1 MGGTAFDSIED
12 ALADFKKGKMIIICD
27 DEDRENE
34 GDLAVAAE
42 KVTPDI
48 INFMAKHGRGLICM
62 PMLPERLDALQVP
75 LMVSDNTSMFQTAF
89 CVSIEGR
96 RKVTTGIS
104 AADRAQTVLTAIDPE
119 TKPDDLIRPGHMF
132 PLRARPGGVMERAGQ
147 TEAVIDMCRIAKM
160 YPAGVICEVMN
171 DDGTMSRV
179 PQLREFADRHHLK
192 MITIA
197 DMIKYRMRNETIV
210 RQVADAQLPTKA
222 GGYTVR
228 VFENIINHET
238 HVALVIGDVSDGKPV
253 LVRAHSQC
261 LTGDVFQSR
270 RCDCGDQLRTAM
282 DVIGKEGRGVVLYM
296 SQEGRGIGLA
306 NKIRAYH
313 LQDKGVDTVEANEHL
328 GFKPDQRDYGV
339 GAQILRSLGVTQLRL
354 LTNNPRKFVAM
365 EGYGLKIV
373 ERVPLEIAPSDATR
387 KYLKTKKEKLGHL
400 LSKV

>member
-1 MGGTAFDSIED
+1 MFNTIED
-12 ALADFKKGKMIIICD
+12 ALVDFRKGKLIIICD

-42 KVTPDI
+42 KVNPEV

-62 PMLPERLDALQVP
+62 PMMPERLDALKIP
-75 LMVSDNTSMFQTAF
+75 MMVSENTSTYQTAF

-96 RKVTTGIS
+96 SQVTTGIS
-104 AADRAQTVLTAIDPE
+104 AADRAQTVLTAIDQRTRPE
-119 TKPDDLIRPGHMF
+119 DLIRPGHMF
-132 PLRARPGGVMERAGQ
+132 PLRARTGGVLERAGQ
-147 TEAVIDMCRIAKM
+147 TEAVIDMCRIAGM
-160 YPAGVICEVMN
+160 LPAGVICEVMN
-171 DDGTMSRV
+171 DDGTMARV
-179 PQLREFADRHHLK
+179 PHLREFADRHQLK
-192 MITIA
+192 MITVA
-197 DMIKYRMRNETIV
+197 DLIKYRMRTEMIV
-210 RQVADAQLPTKA
+210 KQVAEAQLPTKA
-222 GGYTVR
+222 GEFKVK
-228 VFENIINHET
+228 VFENIINHES
-238 HVALVIGDVSDGKPV
+238 HVVLVMGDVAGGDPV

-261 LTGDVFQSR
+261 LTGDVFLSR
-270 RCDCGDQLRTAM
+270 RCDCGDQLRKAM
-282 DVIGKEGRGVVLYM
+282 DVIGAEGRGVILYM

-306 NKIRAYH
+306 NKIKAYH

-339 GAQILRSLGVTQLRL
+339 GAQILRSIGVARLRL

-373 ERVPLEIAPSDATR
+373 ERVPIEIPPSDATR